1 MNRRDF
7 IKTSVA
13 AGGALFA
20 STTISGQAMNLL
32 QGQKNNN
39 RFVNDEVLKGV
50 CDIDL
55 QVRTN
60 PAWLI
65 GLN

>member
-13 AGGALFA
+13 AGGALLA

-32 QGQKNNN
+32 QSQKNDN
-39 RFVNDEVLKGV
+39 RFVNDEVLKVYATSICWYAPIRHGSS
-50 CDIDL
+50 
-55 QVRTN
+55 
-60 PAWLI
+60 A
-65 GLN
+65 

>member
-55 QVRTN
+55 LVRTN